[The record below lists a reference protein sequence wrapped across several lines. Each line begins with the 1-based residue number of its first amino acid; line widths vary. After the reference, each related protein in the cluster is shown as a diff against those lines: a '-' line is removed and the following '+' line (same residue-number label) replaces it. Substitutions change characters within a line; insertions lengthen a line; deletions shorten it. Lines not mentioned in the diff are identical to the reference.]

1 MMDWEH
7 MKTPSSDASPAK
19 TLLEEIEHL
28 RTSGHGTLD
37 AFRSNFDRR
46 LDGIKALLENLGAP
60 EEIPHRKLRDIR
72 DMLTLLSN
80 PRIKPEKGRLKD
92 LKKMGS
98 ISDDLEM
105 LVEHWT

>member
-1 MMDWEH
+1 
-7 MKTPSSDASPAK
+7 MKTPTSEASPAK
-19 TLLEEIEHL
+19 TLLEEIEHF

-37 AFRSNFDRR
+37 AVRANFDCR
-46 LDGIKALLENLGAP
+46 LDGIKSLLENLGP
-60 EEIPHRKLRDIR
+60 SEEISQRKLRDIR
-72 DMLTLLSN
+72 DMLTLLSD

-105 LVEHWT
+105 MVERWS